1 MFLTKPGP
9 FVELVAGA
17 VAEVIGHKPLCSTA
31 GGTSDARFIKEYCPV
46 VELGL
51 IGRTA
56 HQIDERVATA
66 DLEALTAIYRRMLE
80 KYFG

>member
-1 MFLTKPGP
+1 M
-9 FVELVAGA
+9 
-17 VAEVIGHKPLCSTA
+17 
-31 GGTSDARFIKEYCPV
+31 

-56 HQIDERVATA
+56 HQIDERVSTA
-66 DLEALTAIYRRMLE
+66 DLEALTAIYRRILE